1 MSATFLEA
9 VKCRAADETKSRYS
23 ALADRM
29 PPLVHSLLFDN
40 RDPAEVDAGELL
52 EALRQDN
59 SAHDWASRLNDALRT
74 VDATLNAAQCTTLR
88 NAIDSSAATSMLI
101 DSVDGLLEHQLN
113 LTHEDFQA
121 LLGKEAV
128 DRLHT
133 LAVKSHAEF
142 TLAGPMA
149 DAAAASAAREAG
161 VRPPLL
167 PDAPHEIFIRRYCPE
182 TRPWFGFHTDR
193 SSLTLNI
200 ALSDDAAHAGGRLV
214 AILHGKV
221 HVCQRREGTA
231 TLHSS
236 TLLHAVTRMLSGV
249 RYSLIVFYRQI
260 CPHANHHLVR
270 CSPSTLAILYPV
282 AAGSYSCDM
291 CNRSAEAMDYPGMW
305 HCGAGCEYDVCSDC
319 HRTYWQYA

>member
-9 VKCRAADETKSRYS
+9 VKCRAADKTRSRYK

-29 PPLVHSLLFDN
+29 PPLVHGLLYDN
-40 RDPAEVDAGELL
+40 RDPDEVDAGELL
-52 EALRQDN
+52 QALHQDN
-59 SAHDWASRLNDALRT
+59 TAHDWASRLSESIRS
-74 VDATLNAAQCTTLR
+74 VDATLNAAQCAILR
-88 NAIDSSAATSMLI
+88 NAIDSAAASMLI

-113 LTHEDFQA
+113 LTREDFKA

-128 DRLHT
+128 DQLHA
-133 LAVKSHAEF
+133 LAVESHAKF
-142 TLAGPMA
+142 TSVGSMA
-149 DAAAASAAREAG
+149 AAAAASAAREAG
-161 VRPPLL
+161 IRAPLL
-167 PDAPHEIFIRRYCPE
+167 PDAPHEIFVRRYCPE

-200 ALSDDAAHAGGRLV
+200 ALSDDSAHVGGRLV
-214 AILHGKV
+214 AILNGKV
-221 HVCQRREGTA
+221 HGCERLEGTA

-260 CPHANHHLVR
+260 CPHACHHLVH

-291 CNRSAEAMDYPGMW
+291 CNESAEAMGYPGMW
-305 HCGAGCEYDVCSDC
+305 HCGTGCEYDVCSDC
-319 HRTYWQYA
+319 HRTHWQYA